1 MKNTDK
7 DIVAVY
13 LFQRLENESKEA
25 KTQLTGAIIEDQL
38 SILQYLHIIECYA
51 HVKNIY

>member
-25 KTQLTGAIIEDQL
+25 KTQLTGAIIEDRL